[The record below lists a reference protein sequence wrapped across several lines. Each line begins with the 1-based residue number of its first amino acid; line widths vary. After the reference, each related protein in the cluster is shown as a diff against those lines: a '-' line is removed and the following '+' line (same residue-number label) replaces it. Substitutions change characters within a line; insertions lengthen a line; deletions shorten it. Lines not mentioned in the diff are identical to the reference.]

1 MGTSLKKIDRASDLK
16 KRKELRKSL
25 KNAAR
30 HINTMPKQCSACKQ
44 QFDPAQEGA
53 LDSWRVSVGPEGT
66 HIICPEC
73 FNAAVKANPNLI
85 NQQA

>member
-1 MGTSLKKIDRASDLK
+1 MGTSLKKMGRASDLK
-16 KRKELRKSL
+16 KRKDLRKSL

-30 HINTMPKQCSACKQ
+30 HISSMPKQCSACKK

-53 LDSWRVSVGPEGT
+53 LDDWRVSVGPEGT
-66 HIICPEC
+66 HILCPDC
-73 FNAAVKANPNLI
+73 FSAAVKANPSLI